1 VAKDSSKP
9 RYATRVALALG
20 RTVVHEATVGASE
33 TLTIGHAASCTF
45 VLPIEP
51 VVGAVA
57 LVRGG
62 ELHLVAGLDGR
73 VTLAGETTSLES
85 LRAGG
90 RERVVLAPEDW
101 GVLWLRDRP
110 DVRLVVMQVPR
121 EPLQPMPSDG
131 ALRPLLACTLLAAL
145 SFGSWITFA
154 FLEYDPDR
162 PKLELADVD
171 ERFTRAI
178 FNDPPRD
185 PVPPE
190 EEEKPE
196 ISDEEKAAD
205 KARKRA
211 AGEEGTYGRPDRT
224 GRSNIPRTDSPTS
237 SNATNIG
244 LVKELNTLAQTDTM
258 ADLLSVGGE
267 INGTDT
273 GPLVVGA
280 GTYGMSTRGSGG
292 GGGGEGEGVIHG
304 TAKVDMGGSG
314 AENRK
319 RTVKGAGGP
328 KEREVSVQ
336 TGTPKVRG
344 QLSKELIDKEVRRHR
359 PQIGFCY
366 NKELTRNPNLSG
378 KVSLSWIISL
388 DGSVKSAKVKSSSLG
403 NSNAESC
410 MVRALQN
417 WRFPKPEGGVVEVE
431 YPFVF
436 DAK

>member
-1 VAKDSSKP
+1 MAQPASQP

-20 RTVVHEATVGASE
+20 QTVVHEATVGPGE

-45 VLPIEP
+45 VLALAPAI
-51 VVGAVA
+51 GKATLVA
-57 LVRGG
+57 KG
-62 ELHLVAGLDGR
+62 ELHLVDGLDGR
-73 VTLAGETTSLES
+73 LTLGGQQVEVEA
-85 LRAGG
+85 LRASG
-90 RERVVLAPEDW
+90 RKSVALAPEDW
-101 GVLWLRDRP
+101 GVLWLRERP
-110 DVRLVVMQVPR
+110 DVRLVVLQVLR

-145 SFGSWITFA
+145 AMGSWLTFA
-154 FLEYDPDR
+154 FLDYDPDR
-162 PKLELADVD
+162 PKLELEAID

-185 PVPPE
+185 PPPP

-211 AGEEGTYGRPDRT
+211 AGPEGTYGRPDRT
-224 GRSNIPRTDSPTS
+224 GRSNIPKTDSPTS
-237 SNATNIG
+237 TNATNVG

-258 ADLLSVGGE
+258 ANLLAVGGE
-267 INGTDT
+267 ISGTDN

-292 GGGGEGEGVIHG
+292 GGGGDGEGVIHG
-304 TAKVDMGGSG
+304 TANVDMGGGGS
-314 AENRK
+314 ENRK
-319 RTVKGAGGP
+319 RTVKGTSGP
-328 KEREVSVQ
+328 KEKAVSVT

-378 KVSLSWIISL
+378 KVTLSWIISL

-403 NSNAESC
+403 NSTAESC

>member
-1 VAKDSSKP
+1 VPKHSGQP

-20 RTVVHEATVGASE
+20 QTVVHEATVGSGD
-33 TLTIGHAASCTF
+33 TLTVGHAASCTF
-45 VLPIEP
+45 VLPLVP
-51 VVGAVA
+51 AVGSTA
-57 LVRGG
+57 LVRKG

-73 VTLAGETTSLES
+73 LVIGGQSVEVEA
-85 LRAGG
+85 LRASG
-90 RERVVLAPEDW
+90 RDKLVLAAEDW
-101 GVLWLRDRP
+101 GVLWLRERP
-110 DVRLVVMQVPR
+110 DVRLVVLQVVR
-121 EPLQPMPSDG
+121 EPLQPMRSDG
-131 ALRPLLACTLLAAL
+131 SLRPLLACTLLAAL
-145 SFGSWITFA
+145 SFGSWLTFA
-154 FLEYDPDR
+154 FLDYDPDR
-162 PKLELADVD
+162 PKLELDDVD

-185 PVPPE
+185 PPPE

-196 ISDEEKAAD
+196 ISDEEKAAE

-211 AGEEGTYGRPDRT
+211 AGPEGTYGRPDRT

-258 ADLLSVGGE
+258 ANLLAVGGE

-280 GTYGMSTRGSGG
+280 GSYGMSTRGSGG

-304 TAKVDMGGSG
+304 TADVDMGGG
-314 AENRK
+314 GTENRK
-319 RTVKGAGGP
+319 RTVKGAGAP
-328 KEREVSVQ
+328 KERAVSVQ

-366 NKELTRNPNLSG
+366 NKELTRNPSLSG
-378 KVSLSWIISL
+378 KVSLSWIITL